1 MKAQKI
7 KVQDIVDTLA
17 ITTLLF
23 SSGGNMIL
31 RNIGIFLAAA
41 VLLFIYTKHI
51 NIKYLV
57 ICGSVIG
64 YVVVDSLLLNS
75 APSDLKECILLVLRL
90 LGCFIIASN
99 IDEKKF
105 CLIFVNVLAILSVV
119 SLMCFGLLLL
129 GIGLPGTIVKN
140 GWCGTFYHTLGI
152 GGTVDFA
159 TMTRKRNCGI
169 FTEPGIYQIYLNTAL
184 LFLMREDI
192 FSVKKRRRLFLLFSV
207 TILSTMSSM
216 GYIIYALVLVLYY
229 IEKKY
234 TLYVGMGDT
243 ISARL
248 FLLFIALVIGLV
260 FESYLG
266 VVMDLVKSTNSFA
279 SRHDDTLLTFLIAS
293 DYPVWGIGLATDPLS
308 FWDLYYEKYESLR
321 IYKGYQNA
329 MSCGL
334 GNYLCMGGIPF
345 TCVYCISIIKSYIQK
360 SGVVSKITKVGVAAI
375 VILILLEEP
384 LMPTPFFLISF
395 YYGLH
400 RRKLDS
406 SSTRENVFTS
416 YECGIESSR
425 GNSI

>member
-1 MKAQKI
+1 
-7 KVQDIVDTLA
+7 
-17 ITTLLF
+17 
-23 SSGGNMIL
+23 MIL
-31 RNIGIFLAAA
+31 RSIYIFLA
-41 VLLFIYTKHI
+41 VSILLFIFTKHI
-51 NIKYLV
+51 NLKYLV
-57 ICGSVIG
+57 ICGIVAI
-64 YVVVDSLLLNS
+64 YIVVDSLILNS
-75 APSDLKECILLVLRL
+75 APSDIKECILLVLRL
-90 LGCFIIASN
+90 LGCLIIASN

-105 CLIFVNVLAILSVV
+105 CLIFVNVLAILSIL
-119 SLMCFGLLLL
+119 SLVCFGLLLL
-129 GIGLPGTIVKN
+129 DVELPGTIVKN
-140 GWCGTFYHTLGI
+140 GWCGTVYHTLGI
-152 GGTVDFA
+152 GGTVDLS

-184 LFLMREDI
+184 LFLMRDDI
-192 FSVKKRRRLFLLFSV
+192 FSIRKKRNFFILFSV

-216 GYIIYALVLVLYY
+216 GYIIYVLVLVLYY
-229 IEKKY
+229 IEKKD
-234 TLYVGMGDT
+234 TLYVGMRDT

-248 FLLFIALVIGLV
+248 FLLCIALVIGVV
-260 FESYLG
+260 FEFYLG
-266 VVMDLVKSTNSFA
+266 VVMDFVKSTNSFG

-293 DYPVWGIGLATDPLS
+293 DYPVWGIGLATNPLS

-321 IYKGYQNA
+321 IYKAYQNA

-334 GNYLCMGGIPF
+334 GNYLSMGGIPF

-360 SGVVSKITKVGVAAI
+360 SGVGSKVTKVGIAAI

-416 YECGIESSR
+416 CECGIESR